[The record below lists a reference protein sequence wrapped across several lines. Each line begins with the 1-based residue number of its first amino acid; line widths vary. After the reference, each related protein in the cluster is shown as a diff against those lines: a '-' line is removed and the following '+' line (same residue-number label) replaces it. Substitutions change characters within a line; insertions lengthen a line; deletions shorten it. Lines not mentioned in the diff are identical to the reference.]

1 MNNPCQ
7 KQDTIR
13 IIETLIK
20 TGKSHNEKTWLK
32 ASPHNVLI
40 TDVREHNGR
49 IQILLSS
56 MNGSVWDYLKE
67 SDQIFNA

>member
-1 MNNPCQ
+1 MTTKSDPFVLHA
-7 KQDTIR
+7 
-13 IIETLIK
+13 IESLIQ

-32 ASPHNVLI
+32 ASPHDVLI
-40 TDVREHNGR
+40 TDVRDHHGR

-56 MNGSVWDYLKE
+56 MGGKVWDFLQE